1 MDDKDKKEQIKA
13 PLPSQSLPGEN
24 WEKNRKISAGEQRV
38 EFRRE
43 GEPVTEKREISKDE
57 KIVADELRR
66 EIELMEVEGGLKEQA
81 KKKAQEIEF
90 LGEKEKIEHLLKIA
104 REKGVVFAIKIAKE
118 MKDAYILDTL
128 HDILAREGY
137 YKKLGQ
143 SAGDNNDDDNK
154 T

>member
-1 MDDKDKKEQIKA
+1 MADIDKIKN
-13 PLPSQSLPGEN
+13 P
-24 WEKNRKISAGEQRV
+24 EKVISASEQRV
-38 EFRRE
+38 EFNKE
-43 GEPVTEKREISKDE
+43 KEPVVEKKEISKDE

-66 EIELMEVEGGLKEQA
+66 EIEMMEVAGGLKEEA

-104 REKGVVFAIKIAKE
+104 HEKGIIFAIKSAKE

-137 YKKLGQ
+137 YKNF
-143 SAGDNNDDDNK
+143 SR
-154 T
+154 

>member
-1 MDDKDKKEQIKA
+1 MADIDKIKN
-13 PLPSQSLPGEN
+13 P
-24 WEKNRKISAGEQRV
+24 EKVISASEQRV
-38 EFRRE
+38 EFNKE
-43 GEPVTEKREISKDE
+43 KEPVVEKKEISKDE

-66 EIELMEVEGGLKEQA
+66 EIEMMEVAGDLKEEA

-104 REKGVVFAIKIAKE
+104 HEKGIIFAIKSAKE

-137 YKKLGQ
+137 YKNF
-143 SAGDNNDDDNK
+143 SR
-154 T
+154 